1 MNEPLHPLTLAEIL
15 DRTAQIYR
23 TRFLVFFGIGTI
35 PAGTVFVCAAGVF
48 AFMTW
53 MGSRTKHGAAISDIV
68 VWVFLIGLLL
78 LVVPLCL
85 GASALGEAAMSDA
98 AARSFLGENI
108 TIRSAYQATLKRA
121 WRYIGLYT
129 LQGLAIFGAP
139 SIVFLIAMFG
149 MIAGKVRGV
158 SSNDNSPLFGGL
170 LFLLMLVL
178 ATGAVLILLQLC
190 LAFPASVVEQVPAWS
205 ALKRGLSLSHGTR
218 ARIFLLYLLGVVL
231 NQILAWCLM
240 FPVLI
245 AIAFIPALQGQA
257 HAQTV
262 GMIALLATYGSYFA
276 VKAFIKP
283 LFGIALTLFY
293 FDQRIRKEG
302 FDIEWMMQQAGMLV
316 PPPAPESELDAVP
329 DTLASDPPAG
339 VEPFVEVPVALAQPE
354 SISRQAAMERALET
368 GSA

>member
-1 MNEPLHPLTLAEIL
+1 MNEPLHPLTLAEVL

-23 TRFLVFFGIGTI
+23 ARFLVFFGIGTI
-35 PAGTVFVCAAGVF
+35 PAGMVFVFAAGVF

-53 MGSRTKHGAAISDIV
+53 MGSRAKHGATISDIV
-68 VWVFLIGLLL
+68 VWVFLAGLLL

-108 TIRSAYQATLKRA
+108 TIRSAYKTTLKRA

-129 LQGLAIFGAP
+129 LQVLAIVVAP
-139 SIVFLIAMFG
+139 SVVFLLAMFG
-149 MIAGKVRGV
+149 MIAGKVRGF
-158 SSNDNSPLFGGL
+158 SSNDSSPLFGGL
-170 LFLLMLVL
+170 VFLLMLVL
-178 ATGAVLILLQLC
+178 STGAVVILLRLC
-190 LAFPASVVEQVPAWS
+190 LAFPASVVEQVAAWP

-218 ARIFLLYLLGVVL
+218 ARIFLLFVLGVVL

-245 AIAFIPALQGQA
+245 AIAFIPSLQGQA

-262 GMIALLATYGSYFA
+262 GMIALFATYGSYFA

-283 LFGIALTLFY
+283 LYGIALTIFY

-316 PPPAPESELDAVP
+316 PPPAPESELDAF
-329 DTLASDPPAG
+329 PPATASEPLAA
-339 VEPFVEVPVALAQPE
+339 VEPFVEVAQSE
-354 SISRQAAMERALET
+354 SISPRAAMERTPET